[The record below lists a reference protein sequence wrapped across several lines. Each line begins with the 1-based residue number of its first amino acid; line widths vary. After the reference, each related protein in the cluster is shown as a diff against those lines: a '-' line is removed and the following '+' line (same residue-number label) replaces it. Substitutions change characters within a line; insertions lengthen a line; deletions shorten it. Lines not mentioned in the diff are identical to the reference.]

1 MVDFVIGGVQKG
13 GTTALAKFVA
23 AHPEVAFSSVK
34 EAHWFDRDEDF
45 ANGTPDPAAYHR
57 LFTPGPD
64 TRVVGEATPIYVYWR
79 PCVDRIAAYNP
90 EMRWILVLR
99 DPVERAYSHW
109 VMETGR
115 GDEMLPFGQALAQEP
130 ARLTKAGGQHRHW
143 SYVDRGRYAGQIER
157 LFARFGR
164 ERVLVLENEDL
175 ANRHDETLARVWEF
189 LHVAPW
195 SLPTERVFAQSYAPM
210 DAADREF
217 LHHELDPETE
227 SLERLL
233 GWDLSA
239 WRARTSPV
247 RPR

>member
-1 MVDFVIGGVQKG
+1 M
-13 GTTALAKFVA
+13 
-23 AHPEVAFSSVK
+23 
-34 EAHWFDRDEDF
+34 
-45 ANGTPDPAAYHR
+45 
-57 LFTPGPD
+57 
-64 TRVVGEATPIYVYWR
+64 
-79 PCVDRIAAYNP
+79 
-90 EMRWILVLR
+90 
-99 DPVERAYSHW
+99 ERAYSHW